1 MMWSER
7 IACVEP
13 RSEAVGHGAAALVGG
28 VACVAGF
35 GLVERSGV
43 LEDVEGAGADE
54 E

>member
-13 RSEAVGHGAAALVGG
+13 RSGAAGHGAAALGG
-28 VACVAGF
+28 GAACVAGF
-35 GLVERSGV
+35 GLAERSGV
-43 LEDVEGAGADE
+43 LEDVEGADADE